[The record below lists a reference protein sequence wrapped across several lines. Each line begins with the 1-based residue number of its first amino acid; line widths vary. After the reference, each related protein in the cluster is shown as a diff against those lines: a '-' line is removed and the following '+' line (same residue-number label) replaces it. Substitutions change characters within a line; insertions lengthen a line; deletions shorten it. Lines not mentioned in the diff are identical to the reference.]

1 MILQIKRWRLLVAN
15 RVIVSLF
22 LMLHI
27 GLGFSWYSLLLAWHF
42 GGASDPKVWK
52 FDRAVFALSFV
63 WVICDVLEFGTLDAL
78 RILQGVTFEISIL
91 IFWINNQV
99 RQFVLETRILPIAL
113 WWIEVGILS
122 QLFLFLFNLHIEELL
137 DKYLLVWVALFV
149 QVLHDFRFVLPQLL
163 DWEVLR

>member
-1 MILQIKRWRLLVAN
+1 MILQIKWRRLLVAN

-22 LMLHI
+22 LTLYI
-27 GLGFSWYSLLLAWHF
+27 EFSFSWYSLLLTWHF
-42 GGASDPKVWK
+42 GWASYPKIRK

-113 WWIEVGILS
+113 WWIEIGILS

-149 QVLHDFRFVLPQLL
+149 QVLHDLRFVLPQLL

>member
-1 MILQIKRWRLLVAN
+1 MILQIKWWRLLVAN

-27 GLGFSWYSLLLAWHF
+27 GFCFRWYALLLAWHF
-42 GGASDPKVWK
+42 GGASNPKIRK
-52 FDRAVFALSFV
+52 FDRTVFALSFV

-137 DKYLLVWVALFV
+137 DKHLLVWVALFV
-149 QVLHDFRFVLPQLL
+149 QVLHDLGFVLPQLL